1 MSELQESDWCWVGT
15 ATTKFNI
22 RVVHVDDEN
31 VTKLEDIFVI
41 DDDEKLASKEDILGL
56 EDNGGEGQCSGDV

>member
-1 MSELQESDWCWVGT
+1 MGT

-56 EDNGGEGQCSGDV
+56 ENNGGEGQCSSDV

>member
-1 MSELQESDWCWVGT
+1 
-15 ATTKFNI
+15 
-22 RVVHVDDEN
+22 VHVDDEN